1 MGVRISWL
9 TLARNSSLARLAASA
24 ASLAR
29 RSSSSARLRSVT
41 SRMKAANR
49 YCSPSADGGDA
60 DFGGELAAVAAQGRD
75 LEDAVEQRPLAGRQE
90 ASQAA
95 AVSFAELRGDDGFG
109 QDAADRLGPR
119 PAEGDLGLA
128 VPLGDE
134 AVGAHGDEGVVG
146 VVEDEAPALLA
157 ARSSS
162 SSCLRSEI
170 SLIIEMS

>member
-29 RSSSSARLRSVT
+29 RSSSSARFRSVT
-41 SRMKAANR
+41 SRMKATNR
-49 YCSPSADGGDA
+49 YCSPSRTGAMLISAGNSLPSRRRARTSTTRLSSGPSP
-60 DFGGELAAVAAQGRD
+60 VARKRARPRD
-75 LEDAVEQRPLAGRQE
+75 
-90 ASQAA
+90 
-95 AVSFAELRGDDGFG
+95 VSFAELRGDDGFG

-119 PAEGDLGLA
+119 PAEGDLGLV

-162 SSCLRSEI
+162 SSRLRSEI
-170 SLIIEMS
+170 SLIIPMS